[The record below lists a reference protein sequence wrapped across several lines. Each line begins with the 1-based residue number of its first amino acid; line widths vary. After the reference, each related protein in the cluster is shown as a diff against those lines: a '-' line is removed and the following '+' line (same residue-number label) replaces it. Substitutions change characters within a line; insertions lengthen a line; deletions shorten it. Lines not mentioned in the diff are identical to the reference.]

1 MDGVTEKMSTF
12 APQKQKFAIRII
24 NINNY
29 FKKVKR

>member
-12 APQKQKFAIRII
+12 APQNKKFAIRINNI
-24 NINNY
+24 NIK